1 MKDKLL
7 SFSGLDNKNNIK
19 IFGLCIFSIST
30 KPRITYCIEQFFK
43 GKDLP
48 ETIIVSNPDIAPC
61 LKKIYHGTVISYPE
75 MEIGHFRLKE
85 TISELLKAT
94 TEEEWMYIKR

>member
-19 IFGLCIFSIST
+19 IFGLCIFSPST
-30 KPRITYCIEQFFK
+30 KPRINYCIEQFFVNK
-43 GKDLP
+43 TALP
-48 ETIIVSNPDIAPC
+48 ETIIVSNPEIAPC
-61 LKKIYHGTVISYPE
+61 LKTIYNGTVLSFPE

-94 TEEEWMYIKR
+94 T